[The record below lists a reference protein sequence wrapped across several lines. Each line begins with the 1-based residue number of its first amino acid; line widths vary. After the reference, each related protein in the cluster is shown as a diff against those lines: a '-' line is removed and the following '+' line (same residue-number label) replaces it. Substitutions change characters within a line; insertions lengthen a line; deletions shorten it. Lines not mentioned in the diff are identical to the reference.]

1 MMRALEKHLK
11 PNGRLELEYQ
21 LDLPSRT
28 QVIFDFPVGI
38 YVPKF
43 GDYES
48 EKKWILDNNARHID
62 TNLCLKM
69 TRT

>member
-1 MMRALEKHLK
+1 MCMLHVK
-11 PNGRLELEYQ
+11 YQ
-21 LDLPSRT
+21 PDLPSRT
-28 QVIFDFPVGI
+28 QIIIDFPVGI

-48 EKKWILDNNARHID
+48 EVKWILDINARHTD
-62 TNLCLKM
+62 TSLCFKM